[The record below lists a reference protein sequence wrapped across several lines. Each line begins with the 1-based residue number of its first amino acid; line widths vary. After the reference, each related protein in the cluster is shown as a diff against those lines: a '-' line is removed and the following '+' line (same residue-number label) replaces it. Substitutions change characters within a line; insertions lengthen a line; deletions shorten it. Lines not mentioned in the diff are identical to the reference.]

1 MKKRLILIGII
12 LIITVGLL
20 SLYRTFSLSEE
31 IENNV
36 LPSSGDYLLTY
47 SLKENTNN
55 ITVGVNETKYVDIKL
70 KNIYSSSVK
79 YGVYYIMN
87 EPKQIVSDLI
97 VSIDDSTENKNEE
110 ILESN
115 EEKILTI
122 KLVNNSEYNISLTLG
137 SVVGFE
143 QGDINTLIDD
153 NMILIK

>member
-1 MKKRLILIGII
+1 
-12 LIITVGLL
+12 
-20 SLYRTFSLSEE
+20 
-31 IENNV
+31 
-36 LPSSGDYLLTY
+36 
-47 SLKENTNN
+47 
-55 ITVGVNETKYVDIKL
+55 
-70 KNIYSSSVK
+70 
-79 YGVYYIMN
+79 MN